1 MIGILISAN
10 VQNLCLNDCIS
21 SSSGFPVLWFST
33 DSEGTAPSTEAH
45 FRMIPSIEFS
55 DFPFAQLVEFP
66 LDLQALVEVML
77 KLIIWSFQNQI
88 PCHFA

>member
-10 VQNLCLNDCIS
+10 VQNLCLNAV
-21 SSSGFPVLWFST
+21 FPALRVSLFCGS
-33 DSEGTAPSTEAH
+33 APIQRGELHLLKAH
-45 FRMIPSIEFS
+45 FRMTPSS

-66 LDLQALVEVML
+66 LDLQASVEVML

-88 PCHFA
+88 PYHFA